1 MVSPAVGFGIVSG
14 GLNFLSGIAN
24 YQAQKQ
30 DYVNKLAYKKASD
43 EFASWSARQQAA
55 QTDINNQYKFWGEKV
70 NYGQS
75 LAYTNSLRNYELSK
89 AIVSAE
95 EVARVR
101 SSAGADFISTSEA
114 FAEGF
119 QQEAMADAVALFQ
132 YNVQALKARS
142 TIAAGATEGPSVD
155 RLMNDYARQVGDFTT
170 LKRINDGFKESQYT
184 RQQAGA
190 ISQYI
195 NQYNSQQFYQQQDYV
210 DPIPPFAPLPTLI
223 GPAGPSMV
231 GSGPS
236 AGAALL
242 GAVSGGL
249 SAGLSTYGALKTT

>member
-1 MVSPAVGFGIVSG
+1 MIAPAVGFGIVSG

-101 SSAGADFISTSEA
+101 SSAGADFISTSDA
-114 FAEGF
+114 FAQGF

-249 SAGLSTYGALKTT
+249 SAGLSTYGALS

>member
-1 MVSPAVGFGIVSG
+1 MAIDPVTFGVVSG

-24 YQAQKQ
+24 YQAQRQ

-101 SSAGADFISTSEA
+101 SSAGADFISTSDA
-114 FAEGF
+114 FAQGF
-119 QQEAMADAVALFQ
+119 QQEAMSDAVALFQ

-236 AGAALL
+236 AGAAIL
-242 GAVSGGL
+242 GSVASGV
-249 SAGLSTYGALKTT
+249 SAGLSTYGALK

>member
-1 MVSPAVGFGIVSG
+1 MS
-14 GLNFLSGIAN
+14 
-24 YQAQKQ
+24 
-30 DYVNKLAYKKASD
+30 
-43 EFASWSARQQAA
+43 
-55 QTDINNQYKFWGEKV
+55 
-70 NYGQS
+70 
-75 LAYTNSLRNYELSK
+75 
-89 AIVSAE
+89 
-95 EVARVR
+95 
-101 SSAGADFISTSEA
+101 
-114 FAEGF
+114 
-119 QQEAMADAVALFQ
+119 DAVSLFQ

-249 SAGLSTYGALKTT
+249 SAGLSTYGALKA

>member
-101 SSAGADFISTSEA
+101 SSAGADFISTSDA
-114 FAEGF
+114 FAQGF
-119 QQEAMADAVALFQ
+119 QQEAMSDAVALFQ

-249 SAGLSTYGALKTT
+249 SAGLSTYGALKA

>member
-1 MVSPAVGFGIVSG
+1 MISPAVGFGIVSG

-101 SSAGADFISTSEA
+101 SSAGADFISTSDA
-114 FAEGF
+114 FAQGF
-119 QQEAMADAVALFQ
+119 QQEAMSDAVALFQ

-249 SAGLSTYGALKTT
+249 SAGLSTYGALK

>member
-1 MVSPAVGFGIVSG
+1 MAIDPVTFGVVSG

-24 YQAQKQ
+24 YQAQRQ

-101 SSAGADFISTSEA
+101 SSAGADFISTSDA
-114 FAEGF
+114 FAQGF
-119 QQEAMADAVALFQ
+119 QQEAMSDAVALFQ

-249 SAGLSTYGALKTT
+249 SAGLSTYGALK

>member
-1 MVSPAVGFGIVSG
+1 MAIDPVTFGVVSG

-101 SSAGADFISTSEA
+101 SSAGADFISTSDA
-114 FAEGF
+114 FAQGF
-119 QQEAMADAVALFQ
+119 QQEAMSDAVALFQ

-249 SAGLSTYGALKTT
+249 SAGLSTYGALKA

>member
-1 MVSPAVGFGIVSG
+1 MAIDPVTFGVVSG

-24 YQAQKQ
+24 YQAQRQ
-30 DYVNKLAYKKASD
+30 DYVNKLAYKIASD

-101 SSAGADFISTSEA
+101 SSAGADFISTSDA
-114 FAEGF
+114 FAQGF
-119 QQEAMADAVALFQ
+119 QQEAMSDAVALFQ

-249 SAGLSTYGALKTT
+249 SAGLSTYGALK

>member
-24 YQAQKQ
+24 YQAQRQ

-101 SSAGADFISTSEA
+101 SSAGADFISTSDA
-114 FAEGF
+114 FAQGF

-236 AGAALL
+236 AGAAIL
-242 GAVSGGL
+242 GSVASGV
-249 SAGLSTYGALKTT
+249 SAGLSTYGALTG

>member
-1 MVSPAVGFGIVSG
+1 MSAVAFGVVSG

-114 FAEGF
+114 FAQGF
-119 QQEAMADAVALFQ
+119 QQEAMSDAVALFQ

-155 RLMNDYARQVGDFTT
+155 RLINDYARQALDFAT

-249 SAGLSTYGALKTT
+249 SAGLSTYGALK

>member
-1 MVSPAVGFGIVSG
+1 MGPVGFGVVSG

-24 YQAQKQ
+24 YQAQRQ

-43 EFASWSARQQAA
+43 QFATWSARQQASQA
-55 QTDINNQYKFWGEKV
+55 DINNQYKFWGEKI
-70 NYGQS
+70 NYGQN

-95 EVARVR
+95 EVARAR
-101 SSAGADFISTSEA
+101 SSAGADYLSTSQA

-132 YNVQALKARS
+132 FKVQALKARS
-142 TIAAGATEGPSVD
+142 SIAAGNTAGPSVD

-190 ISQYI
+190 VSQYL
-195 NQYNSQQFYQQQDYV
+195 NQYNSQQFYQQQEYL

-231 GSGPS
+231 GGGPS
-236 AGAALL
+236 AGAGLL
-242 GAVSGGL
+242 GAVAGGV
-249 SAGLSTYGALKTT
+249 SAGVSTYGALNG

>member
-1 MVSPAVGFGIVSG
+1 MVTPAVGFGIVSG

-101 SSAGADFISTSEA
+101 SSAGADFIRTSDA
-114 FAEGF
+114 FAQGF
-119 QQEAMADAVALFQ
+119 QQEAMSDAVALFQ

-249 SAGLSTYGALKTT
+249 SAGLSTYGALKA

>member
-1 MVSPAVGFGIVSG
+1 MS
-14 GLNFLSGIAN
+14 
-24 YQAQKQ
+24 
-30 DYVNKLAYKKASD
+30 
-43 EFASWSARQQAA
+43 
-55 QTDINNQYKFWGEKV
+55 
-70 NYGQS
+70 
-75 LAYTNSLRNYELSK
+75 
-89 AIVSAE
+89 
-95 EVARVR
+95 
-101 SSAGADFISTSEA
+101 
-114 FAEGF
+114 
-119 QQEAMADAVALFQ
+119 DAVALFQ

-210 DPIPPFAPLPTLI
+210 DPIPLFAPLPTLI

-249 SAGLSTYGALKTT
+249 SAGLSTYGALK

>member
-1 MVSPAVGFGIVSG
+1 MSAVAFGVVSG

-24 YQAQKQ
+24 YQAQRQ

-55 QTDINNQYKFWGEKV
+55 QTDINNQYKFWGEKI
-70 NYGQS
+70 NYGQN

-114 FAEGF
+114 FAQGF
-119 QQEAMADAVALFQ
+119 QQEAMSDAVALFQ

-155 RLMNDYARQVGDFTT
+155 RLINDYARQALDFAT

-249 SAGLSTYGALKTT
+249 SAGLSTYGALKKN

>member
-24 YQAQKQ
+24 YQAQRQ

-101 SSAGADFISTSEA
+101 SSAGADFISTSDA
-114 FAEGF
+114 FAQGF
-119 QQEAMADAVALFQ
+119 QQEAMSDAVALFQ

-236 AGAALL
+236 AGAAIL
-242 GAVSGGL
+242 GSVASGVST
-249 SAGLSTYGALKTT
+249 GLSTYGALTG

>member
-1 MVSPAVGFGIVSG
+1 MSAVAFGVVSG

-24 YQAQKQ
+24 YQAQRQ

-101 SSAGADFISTSEA
+101 SSAGADFISTSDA
-114 FAEGF
+114 FAQGF
-119 QQEAMADAVALFQ
+119 QQEAMSDAVALFQ

-142 TIAAGATEGPSVD
+142 TIAAGATEGPSAD
-155 RLMNDYARQVGDFTT
+155 RLMNDYARQALDFAT

-249 SAGLSTYGALKTT
+249 SAGLSTYGALS

>member
-24 YQAQKQ
+24 YQAQRQ

-101 SSAGADFISTSEA
+101 SSAGADFISTSDA
-114 FAEGF
+114 FAQGF

-142 TIAAGATEGPSVD
+142 AIAAGATEGPSVD

-236 AGAALL
+236 AGAAIL
-242 GAVSGGL
+242 GSVASGV
-249 SAGLSTYGALKTT
+249 SAGLSTYGALT

>member
-24 YQAQKQ
+24 YQAQRQ

-101 SSAGADFISTSEA
+101 SSAGADFISTSDA
-114 FAEGF
+114 FAQGF
-119 QQEAMADAVALFQ
+119 QQEAMSDAVALFQ

-155 RLMNDYARQVGDFTT
+155 RRMTDYARQVGDFTT

-249 SAGLSTYGALKTT
+249 SAGLSTYGALK

>member
-1 MVSPAVGFGIVSG
+1 MDPAVGFGIVSG

-24 YQAQKQ
+24 YQAQRQ

-119 QQEAMADAVALFQ
+119 QQEAMSDAVALFQ

-249 SAGLSTYGALKTT
+249 SAGLSTYGALSG

>member
-1 MVSPAVGFGIVSG
+1 MAIDPVTFGVVSG

-24 YQAQKQ
+24 YQAQRQ

-101 SSAGADFISTSEA
+101 SSAGADFISTSDA
-114 FAEGF
+114 FAQGF
-119 QQEAMADAVALFQ
+119 QQEAMSDAVALFQ

-195 NQYNSQQFYQQQDYV
+195 NQYNSQQFNQQQDYV
-210 DPIPPFAPLPTLI
+210 DPKPPFAPLPTLI

-249 SAGLSTYGALKTT
+249 SAGLSTYGALK

>member
-1 MVSPAVGFGIVSG
+1 MAIDPVTFGVVSG

-24 YQAQKQ
+24 YQAQRQ

-101 SSAGADFISTSEA
+101 SSAGADFISTSDA
-114 FAEGF
+114 FAQGF

-236 AGAALL
+236 AGAAIL
-242 GAVSGGL
+242 GSVASGV
-249 SAGLSTYGALKTT
+249 SAGLSTYGALTG

>member
-1 MVSPAVGFGIVSG
+1 MAIDPVTFGVVSG

-24 YQAQKQ
+24 YQAQRQ

-101 SSAGADFISTSEA
+101 SSAGADFISTSDA
-114 FAEGF
+114 FAQGF

-142 TIAAGATEGPSVD
+142 AIAAGATEGPSVD

-236 AGAALL
+236 AGAAIL
-242 GAVSGGL
+242 GSVASGV
-249 SAGLSTYGALKTT
+249 SAGLSTYGALT

>member
-1 MVSPAVGFGIVSG
+1 MVTPAVGFGIVSG
-14 GLNFLSGIAN
+14 GLKFLSGIAN

-114 FAEGF
+114 FAQGF
-119 QQEAMADAVALFQ
+119 QQEAMSDAVALFQ

-155 RLMNDYARQVGDFTT
+155 RLINDYARQVGDFTT

-184 RQQAGA
+184 
-190 ISQYI
+190 Y
-195 NQYNSQQFYQQQDYV
+195 
-210 DPIPPFAPLPTLI
+210 
-223 GPAGPSMV
+223 
-231 GSGPS
+231 
-236 AGAALL
+236 
-242 GAVSGGL
+242 
-249 SAGLSTYGALKTT
+249 

>member
-1 MVSPAVGFGIVSG
+1 MALDPVTFGVVSG

-101 SSAGADFISTSEA
+101 ASAGADFISTSEA
-114 FAEGF
+114 FAQGF
-119 QQEAMADAVALFQ
+119 QQEAMSDAVALFQ

-155 RLMNDYARQVGDFTT
+155 RLINDYARQVGDFTT

-236 AGAALL
+236 AGAAIL
-242 GAVSGGL
+242 GSVASGV
-249 SAGLSTYGALKTT
+249 SAGLSTYGALTG

>member
-70 NYGQS
+70 NFGQS

-101 SSAGADFISTSEA
+101 SSAGADFISTSDA
-114 FAEGF
+114 FAQGF
-119 QQEAMADAVALFQ
+119 QQEAMSDAVALFQ

-249 SAGLSTYGALKTT
+249 SAGLSTYGALK

>member
-1 MVSPAVGFGIVSG
+1 MAIDPVTFGVVSG

-24 YQAQKQ
+24 YQAQRQ

-101 SSAGADFISTSEA
+101 SSAGADFISTSDA
-114 FAEGF
+114 FAQGF
-119 QQEAMADAVALFQ
+119 QQEAMSDAVALFQ

-236 AGAALL
+236 AGAAIL
-242 GAVSGGL
+242 GSVASGV
-249 SAGLSTYGALKTT
+249 SAGLSTYGALTG

>member
-1 MVSPAVGFGIVSG
+1 MAIDPVTFGVVSG

-101 SSAGADFISTSEA
+101 SSAGADFISTSDA
-114 FAEGF
+114 FAQGF
-119 QQEAMADAVALFQ
+119 QQEAMSDAVALFQ

-249 SAGLSTYGALKTT
+249 SAGLSTYGALK